1 MKTCS
6 HVRSFEFRLQTSLQA
21 KSLFVGSNMPS
32 SPGSF
37 SYPPPGS
44 NLQFNCIDSVVASWV
59 SFDAHATDCNLQLWY
74 WNGSNPW
81 LMGMSK
87 LRPEYCQLVKHD
99 LEFVIYNRIET
110 ALTEYTHYP
119 QLPTKVPLQTVPQS
133 FPWTSP
139 MGHTWAS
146 STSSTPTP
154 TAVARSSLAR
164 FSMSI
169 IHHSLRR

>member
-1 MKTCS
+1 M
-6 HVRSFEFRLQTSLQA
+6 QA
-21 KSLFVGSNMPS
+21 QIFIAGSNMPS

-44 NLQFNCIDSVVASWV
+44 NLQFNYIDSVVASWV
-59 SFDAHATDCNLQLWY
+59 SFDSNATDCNLQLWY
-74 WNGSNPW
+74 WNTTNNPW

-87 LRPEYCQLVKHD
+87 LRPGYCQLVKVD
-99 LEFVIYNRIET
+99 LKPVTYNRIET

-119 QLPTKVPLQTVPQS
+119 QLLAKVPLQMVPQS

-139 MGHTWAS
+139 MNLTWAS

-154 TAVARSSLAR
+154 MAVARSLLAR

-169 IHHSLRR
+169 IRHSPRR